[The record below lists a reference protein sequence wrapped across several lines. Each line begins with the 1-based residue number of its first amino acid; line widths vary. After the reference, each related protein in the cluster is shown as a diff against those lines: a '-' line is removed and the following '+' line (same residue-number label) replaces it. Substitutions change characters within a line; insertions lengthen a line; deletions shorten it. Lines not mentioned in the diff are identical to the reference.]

1 MKLLKLIGSALLF
14 MTLALPAFSQTGPP
28 APSSGIWAI
37 IDTNYTVG
45 TNTLNV
51 TKAKITLQNTTASK
65 TTGVQFRVFYDKN
78 AFASASV
85 ALVGSTSNLYLQS
98 VDNNANGYVT
108 ITLVYTGSSST
119 YSLANGETFEITFGH
134 VTATAFQALTS
145 ITPLTWSGAYP
156 YSQVAAEQPG
166 NDIALSVHSYG
177 GIFYLPHLQYHG
189 TFTNVTGS
197 GAKNLTLALQK
208 KPKVGGSWANVNT
221 YTTNIDGDFSFNE
234 ILDTTYFDVRLAIQG
249 DTMNV
254 GNVISVADAQ
264 QINQWTIGSA
274 TPAGWDF
281 YHADVNGDNSVSIS
295 DAYGVF
301 GRIAG
306 RFSVWPNSVKDVKFF
321 TVSEYNAV
329 TGTPATNFTNTYP
342 GTTNFTFNILPGQPD
357 SVTFYV
363 MVPGDANNTGYHMAR
378 LTPIE
383 IQNPTNAPNHLIDE
397 TVEYDFVAPTI
408 EVNVPSLTVDEGN
421 LVKLPVKVFTG
432 GNKVGALQLA
442 LKFDGELLEFKQ
454 VLNSEKSMNWMSF
467 INPMDSIIEWGGYDR
482 TNGDNLFIDGET
494 VFTLTFLAKKPK
506 DEWAQSPLY
515 TTRKFVGAADC
526 GDMNITPTNGL
537 YQVKMIKGV
546 SLKDNEIL
554 VYPNPTNG
562 EVTIKFNVPMDG
574 NVTLSFVDG
583 NGRVV
588 SNILN
593 EYMPSGNY
601 TYRASLSGFAPGS
614 YYTTMTSSTAI
625 SVNKTVLINH

>member
-51 TKAKITLQNTTASK
+51 TKAKITLQNTTSNK
-65 TTGVQFRVFYDKN
+65 TTGVQFRVFYDKT

-85 ALVGSTSNLYLQS
+85 ALVGSSSNLYLQS
-98 VDNNANGYVT
+98 LDNNANGYVT

-134 VTATAFQALTS
+134 VAPATFQALTS
-145 ITPLTWSGAYP
+145 IANLSWSGAYP

-166 NDIALSVHSYG
+166 NDIALSVHNYG
-177 GIFYLPHLQYHG
+177 GIFYLPHLNYHG

-208 KPKVGGSWANVNT
+208 QPKTGGSWSTVNT
-221 YTTNIDGDFSFNE
+221 YTTDVLGKFTINQ
-234 ILDTTYFDVRLAIQG
+234 ILDTTFYNVRLAVQG
-249 DTMNV
+249 DTMGV

-264 QINQWTIGSA
+264 KINQWTIGDLTPSA
-274 TPAGWDF
+274 WDF

-321 TVSEYNAV
+321 TVAEYNAV
-329 TGTPATNFTNTYP
+329 NGTPATNFTSTYP
-342 GTTNFTFNILPGQPD
+342 GTTNFTFDILPGQPD

-442 LKFDGELLEFKQ
+442 LKFDSELLEFKQ

-467 INPMDSIIEWGGYDR
+467 VNPMDSVVEWGGYDR

-494 VFTLTFLAKKPK
+494 VFTLTFLAKTPK
-506 DEWAQSPLY
+506 DNWGQSPLY
-515 TTRKFVGAADC
+515 TTRKFVGDANC

-537 YQVKMIKGV
+537 YQVKMIKGA
-546 SLKDNEIL
+546 SLKENEIL
-554 VYPNPTNG
+554 VYPNPTTG

-583 NGRVV
+583 NGRVI

-601 TYRASLSGFAPGS
+601 TYRASLEGFTPGN
-614 YYTTMTSSTAI
+614 YYTTMTSINAI
-625 SVNKTVLINH
+625 SVNKTILIK

>member
-1 MKLLKLIGSALLF
+1 MKLLKFISSALLL

-45 TNTLNV
+45 TNTLGV
-51 TKAKITLQNTTASK
+51 TKAKLTLQNTTANK
-65 TTGVQFRVFYDKN
+65 ITGVQFRVFYDKI
-78 AFASASV
+78 AFSSASV
-85 ALVGSTSNLYLQS
+85 ALVGSSANLYLQS
-98 VDNNANGYVT
+98 VDNNANGYIT
-108 ITLVYTGSSST
+108 ITLVYTGSSNT
-119 YSLANGETFEITFGH
+119 YSLANGETFEITFNH
-134 VTATAFQALTS
+134 VAAATFQTLTS
-145 ITPLTWSGAYP
+145 IANLTWSGVYP

-166 NDIALSVHSYG
+166 NDIALSLHNYG

-197 GAKNLTLALQK
+197 GAKNLTLALEK
-208 KPKVGGSWANVNT
+208 KPKTGGSWSTVNT
-221 YTTNIDGDFSFNE
+221 YTTNINGDFSFNE

-249 DTMNV
+249 DTMGV

-264 QINQWTIGSA
+264 QINQWVIGGA
-274 TPAGWDF
+274 TPTAWDF
-281 YHADVNGDNSVSIS
+281 YHADVNGDNNVSIS

-306 RFSVWPNSVKDVKFF
+306 RFSIWPNSVKDVKFF
-321 TVSEYNAV
+321 TVAEYNSV
-329 TGTPATNFTNTYP
+329 IGTPTTNFTSTYP
-342 GTTNFTFNILPGQPD
+342 GVTNFTFNILPGQPD

-383 IQNPTNAPNHLIDE
+383 IINPTNAPNHLIDE
-397 TVEYDFVAPTI
+397 AVEYDFVAPTI

-442 LKFDGELLEFKQ
+442 LKFDGDLLEFKQ

-467 INPMDSIIEWGGYDR
+467 INPMDSVIEWGGYDR
-482 TNGDNLFIDGET
+482 TNGKNLFIDGET
-494 VFTLTFLAKKPK
+494 VFTLTFLAKTPK
-506 DEWAQSPLY
+506 DQWGQSPLY
-515 TTRKFVGAADC
+515 TTRKFVGAENC
-526 GDMNITPTNGL
+526 GDMNVIPTNGL

-546 SLKDNEIL
+546 TLKDNEIL
-554 VYPNPTNG
+554 VYPNPTTG
-562 EVTIKFNVPMDG
+562 EVTIKFNVPVDG
-574 NVTLSFVDG
+574 NVTLSFVDV
-583 NGRVV
+583 NGKVV

-601 TYRASLSGFAPGS
+601 TYRASLSGFVPGN

-625 SVNKTVLINH
+625 SVNKTVLINQ

>member
-1 MKLLKLIGSALLF
+1 MKIFKLISSIALL
-14 MTLALPAFSQTGPP
+14 LAVSLPAFSQTAPP

-45 TNTLNV
+45 TSTLNV
-51 TKAKITLQNTTASK
+51 TKARLTLQNTTTNK
-65 TTGVQFRVFYDKN
+65 TTGVQFRVFYDKV
-78 AFASASV
+78 AFSSASV
-85 ALVGSTSNLYLQS
+85 ALVGSSTNLYLQS

-108 ITLVYTGSSST
+108 ITLVYTGSSNT

-134 VTATAFQALTS
+134 VAAATFQGLTS
-145 ITPLTWSGAYP
+145 IAALSWSGAYP

-166 NDIALSVHSYG
+166 NDIALSLHTYG

-197 GAKNLTLALQK
+197 SAKNLTLALQK
-208 KPKVGGSWANVNT
+208 KPKTGSTWSQVNT
-221 YTTNIDGDFSFNE
+221 YTTNINGDFSFNE

-249 DTMNV
+249 DTMGV

-264 QINQWTIGSA
+264 QINQWTIGGA

-306 RFSVWPNSVKDVKFF
+306 RFAVWPNSVKDVKFF
-321 TVSEYNAV
+321 TVSEYTTV
-329 TGTPATNFTNTYP
+329 TGTPATKFTSTYP
-342 GTTNFTFNILPGQPD
+342 GVTNFTFNILPGQPD

-408 EVNVPSLTVDEGN
+408 EVNVPSLSVDEGN

-432 GNKVGALQLA
+432 GNKVGALQLG
-442 LKFDGELLEFKQ
+442 LKYDNTLLEFKQ
-454 VLNSEKSMNWMSF
+454 VLNSAKAMNWMSF
-467 INPMDSIIEWGGYDR
+467 VNPMDSVIEWGGYDR
-482 TNGDNLFIDGET
+482 TNGENLFIDGET
-494 VFTLTFLAKKPK
+494 VFTLTFLAKKPQG
-506 DEWAQSPLY
+506 EWAQSPLY
-515 TTRKFVGAADC
+515 TTRKFVGAENA

-537 YQVKMIKGV
+537 YQVKMVRGIT
-546 SLKDNEIL
+546 LKESEIL
-554 VYPNPTNG
+554 VYPNPTTG
-562 EVTIKFNVPMDG
+562 EVTIKFNVPLDG
-574 NVTLSFVDG
+574 NVSLSFVDI

-588 SNILN
+588 TNILN

-625 SVNKTVLINH
+625 SVNKTILISQ

>member
-1 MKLLKLIGSALLF
+1 MKLLKLISSTLLF
-14 MTLALPAFSQTGPP
+14 ITLALPVFSQTGPP

-37 IDTNYTVG
+37 IDTSYTVG

-51 TKAKITLQNTTASK
+51 TKARITLKNTTSSK
-65 TTGVQFRVFYDKN
+65 TTGVQFRVFYDKV

-85 ALVGSTSNLYLQS
+85 ALVGSTTNLYLQS

-119 YSLANGETFEITFGH
+119 YTLPDEETFEITFGH
-134 VTATAFQALTS
+134 VSATTFQTLTS
-145 ITPLTWSGAYP
+145 ISALSWSGAYP

-166 NDIALSVHSYG
+166 NDIALSLHNYG
-177 GIFYLPHLQYHG
+177 GIFNLPKLDYHG

-208 KPKVGGSWANVNT
+208 KPKTGSTWSQVNS
-221 YTTNIDGDFSFNE
+221 YTTDINGDFSFSE

-249 DTMNV
+249 DTMGV

-264 QINQWTIGSA
+264 QINQWVIGGA

-321 TVSEYNAV
+321 TVAQYNAV
-329 TGTPATNFTNTYP
+329 TGTPATNFTSTHP
-342 GTTNFTFNILPGQPD
+342 GVTNFTFNILPGQPD

-383 IQNPTNAPNHLIDE
+383 IINPTNSPNHLIDE
-397 TVEYDFVAPTI
+397 AVEYDFVAPTI
-408 EVNVPSLTVDEGN
+408 EVNVPSLSVDEGN

-432 GNKVGALQLA
+432 NNKVGALQLA
-442 LKFDGELLEFKQ
+442 LKFDSELLEFKQ
-454 VLNSEKSMNWMSF
+454 VLNSAKAMNWMSF
-467 INPMDSIIEWGGYDR
+467 VNPMDSVVEWGGYDR
-482 TNGDNLFIDGET
+482 TNGENLFIDGET

-515 TTRKFVGAADC
+515 TTRKFVGAADA

-537 YQVKMIKGV
+537 YQVKMVRGIT
-546 SLKDNEIL
+546 LKESEIL
-554 VYPNPTNG
+554 VYPNPTTG

-574 NVTLSFVDG
+574 NVSLSFVDI
-583 NGRVV
+583 NGKVV
-588 SNILN
+588 TNILN

-614 YYTTMTSSTAI
+614 YYTTMTSVNAI
-625 SVNKTVLINH
+625 SVNKTVLINQ

>member
-1 MKLLKLIGSALLF
+1 MKLLKLISSALLF
-14 MTLALPAFSQTGPP
+14 ITLALPAFAQTGPP

-51 TKAKITLQNTTASK
+51 TKAKITLQNTTTNK
-65 TTGVQFRVFYDKN
+65 TTGVQFRVFYDKT

-85 ALVGSTSNLYLQS
+85 ALVGSSTNLYLQS

-134 VTATAFQALTS
+134 VAPALFQALTS
-145 ITPLTWSGAYP
+145 ISPLSWSGAYP

-166 NDIALSVHSYG
+166 NDIALSLHNYG
-177 GIFYLPHLQYHG
+177 GIFYLPHLNYHG

-208 KPKVGGSWANVNT
+208 QPKTGGSWSVVNT
-221 YTTNIDGDFSFNE
+221 YTTDVLGKFTINQ
-234 ILDTTYFDVRLAIQG
+234 ILDTTFYNVRLAVQG
-249 DTMNV
+249 DTMGV

-264 QINQWTIGSA
+264 KINQWTIGALTPSA
-274 TPAGWDF
+274 WDF
-281 YHADVNGDNSVSIS
+281 YHADVNGDNNLTIS

-329 TGTPATNFTNTYP
+329 NATPATNFTATYP

-383 IQNPTNAPNHLIDE
+383 ILNPTNAPNHLIDE
-397 TVEYDFVAPTI
+397 AVEYDFVAPTI
-408 EVNVPSLTVDEGN
+408 EVRVPDLTVDEGN

-442 LKFDGELLEFKQ
+442 LKFDGDLLEFKQ

-467 INPMDSIIEWGGYDR
+467 INPMDSVIEWGGYDR
-482 TNGDNLFIDGET
+482 TNGQNLFIDGET
-494 VFTLTFLAKKPK
+494 VFTLTFLAKSPK
-506 DEWAQSPLY
+506 DQWGQSPLY
-515 TTRKFVGAADC
+515 TTRKFVGAENS
-526 GDMNITPTNGL
+526 GDMNVIPTNGL
-537 YQVKMIKGV
+537 YQVKMIKGIT
-546 SLKDNEIL
+546 LKDNEIL
-554 VYPNPTNG
+554 VYPNPTTG
-562 EVTIKFNVPMDG
+562 EVTIKFNVPIDG
-574 NVTLSFVDG
+574 NVTLSFVDV
-583 NGRVV
+583 NGKVV
-588 SNILN
+588 SNVLN

-601 TYRASLSGFAPGS
+601 TYRASLSGFTPGS
-614 YYTTMTSSTAI
+614 YYTTMTSVNAI
-625 SVNKTVLINH
+625 SVNKTILVNQ

>member
-1 MKLLKLIGSALLF
+1 MKLLKLISSTLLF
-14 MTLALPAFSQTGPP
+14 ITLALPAFSQTGPP

-51 TKAKITLQNTTASK
+51 TKAKITLQNTTSNK
-65 TTGVQFRVFYDKN
+65 TTGVQFRVFYDKT

-85 ALVGSTSNLYLQS
+85 ALVGSSSNLYLQS
-98 VDNNANGYVT
+98 VDNNTNGYVT

-134 VTATAFQALTS
+134 VAPATFQALTS
-145 ITPLTWSGAYP
+145 IANLSWSGAYP

-166 NDIALSVHSYG
+166 NDIALSVHNYG

-208 KPKVGGSWANVNT
+208 KPKTGSTWSQVNT
-221 YTTNIDGDFSFNE
+221 YTTDINGDFSFNE

-249 DTMNV
+249 DTMGV

-264 QINQWTIGSA
+264 KINQWTIGSL
-274 TPAGWDF
+274 TPSAWDY
-281 YHADVNGDNSVSIS
+281 YHADVNGDNNVTIS

-321 TVSEYNAV
+321 TVAEYNAV
-329 TGTPATNFTNTYP
+329 NGTPATNFTSTYP
-342 GTTNFTFNILPGQPD
+342 GTTNFTFDILPGQPD

-383 IQNPTNAPNHLIDE
+383 IINPANTPNHLIDE
-397 TVEYDFVAPTI
+397 AVEYDFVAPTI

-432 GNKVGALQLA
+432 NNKVGALQLA
-442 LKFDGELLEFKQ
+442 LKFDSELLEFKQ
-454 VLNSEKSMNWMSF
+454 VLNSAKAMNWMSF
-467 INPMDSIIEWGGYDR
+467 VNPMDSVVEWGGYDR
-482 TNGDNLFIDGET
+482 TNGENLFIDGET

-515 TTRKFVGAADC
+515 TTRKFVGAENS

-537 YQVKMIKGV
+537 YQVKMVRGI
-546 SLKDNEIL
+546 SLKENEIL
-554 VYPNPTNG
+554 VYPNPTTG
-562 EVTIKFNVPMDG
+562 EVTIKFNVPLDG
-574 NVTLSFVDG
+574 NVNLSFVDI

-588 SNILN
+588 TNILN

-625 SVNKTVLINH
+625 SVNKTVLINQ

>member
-1 MKLLKLIGSALLF
+1 LLF
-14 MTLALPAFSQTGPP
+14 ITLALPAFSQTGPP

-37 IDTNYTVG
+37 IDTSYTVG

-51 TKAKITLQNTTASK
+51 TKAKITLKNTTSSK

-85 ALVGSTSNLYLQS
+85 ALVGSTTNLYLQS
-98 VDNNANGYVT
+98 LDNNANGYVT

-119 YSLANGETFEITFGH
+119 YTLPDEETFEITFGH
-134 VTATAFQALTS
+134 VTATTFQTLTS
-145 ITPLTWSGAYP
+145 ITSLSWSGAFP

-166 NDIALSVHSYG
+166 NDIALSLHSYG
-177 GIFYLPHLQYHG
+177 GVFNLPKLDYHG
-189 TFTNVTGS
+189 TFTNVTGT

-208 KPKVGGSWANVNT
+208 KPKTGSTWSQVNT
-221 YTTNIDGDFSFNE
+221 YTTNINGDFSFSE

-249 DTMNV
+249 DTMGV

-264 QINQWTIGSA
+264 QINQWTIGGA

-281 YHADVNGDNSVSIS
+281 YHADVNGDNIVSIS

-321 TVSEYNAV
+321 TVAEYNAV
-329 TGTPATNFTNTYP
+329 TGTPATNFTSTYP
-342 GTTNFTFNILPGQPD
+342 GTTNFTFDILPGQPD

-397 TVEYDFVAPTI
+397 AVEYDFVAPTI
-408 EVNVPSLTVDEGN
+408 EVNVPSLSVDEGN

-432 GNKVGALQLA
+432 NNKVGALQLA

-454 VLNSEKSMNWMSF
+454 VLNSEKAMNWMSF
-467 INPMDSIIEWGGYDR
+467 VNPMDSVIEWGGYDR
-482 TNGDNLFIDGET
+482 TNGENLFIDGET

-515 TTRKFVGAADC
+515 TTRKFVGAADA

-537 YQVKMIKGV
+537 YQVKMVRGIT
-546 SLKDNEIL
+546 LKESEIL
-554 VYPNPTNG
+554 VYPNPTTG
-562 EVTIKFNVPMDG
+562 EVTIKFNVPIDG

-583 NGRVV
+583 HGRVI

-601 TYRASLSGFAPGS
+601 TYRASLDGFTPGN
-614 YYTTMTSSTAI
+614 YYTTMTSVNAI
-625 SVNKTVLINH
+625 SVNKTVLIK

>member
-1 MKLLKLIGSALLF
+1 MKIFKLISSIALL
-14 MTLALPAFSQTGPP
+14 LAVSLPAFSQTAPP

-45 TNTLNV
+45 TSTLNV
-51 TKAKITLQNTTASK
+51 TKARLTLQNTTSNK
-65 TTGVQFRVFYDKN
+65 TTGVQFRVFYDKV
-78 AFASASV
+78 AFSSASV
-85 ALVGSTSNLYLQS
+85 ALVGSSTNLYLQS

-108 ITLVYTGSSST
+108 ITLVYTGSSNT

-134 VTATAFQALTS
+134 VTATVFQALTS
-145 ITPLTWSGAYP
+145 ISPLSWSGAYP

-166 NDIALSVHSYG
+166 NDIALSLHNYG

-208 KPKVGGSWANVNT
+208 KPKTGSTWSQVNT
-221 YTTNIDGDFSFNE
+221 YTTNINGNFSFDE

-249 DTMNV
+249 DTMGV

-264 QINQWTIGSA
+264 QINQWTIGGA

-321 TVSEYNAV
+321 TASEYTTVVGSPTTNM
-329 TGTPATNFTNTYP
+329 TGTITGN
-342 GTTNFTFNILPGQPD
+342 TNFTFNILPGQPD

-383 IQNPTNAPNHLIDE
+383 IINPTNSPNHLIDE

-432 GNKVGALQLA
+432 SNKVGALQLA
-442 LKFDGELLEFKQ
+442 LKFDSELLEFKQ
-454 VLNSEKSMNWMSF
+454 VLNSSKAMNWMSF
-467 INPMDSIIEWGGYDR
+467 VNPMDSIVEWGGYDR
-482 TNGDNLFIDGET
+482 TNGENLFIDGET

-515 TTRKFVGAADC
+515 TTRKFVGAEDA

-537 YQVKMIKGV
+537 YQVKMVRGI
-546 SLKDNEIL
+546 SLKENEIL
-554 VYPNPTNG
+554 VYPNPTTG

-574 NVTLSFVDG
+574 NVNLSFVDI
-583 NGRVV
+583 NGKVV
-588 SNILN
+588 TNILN

-614 YYTTMTSSTAI
+614 YYTTMTSVNAI
-625 SVNKTVLINH
+625 SVNKTVLINQ

>member
-1 MKLLKLIGSALLF
+1 MKIFKLISSIALL
-14 MTLALPAFSQTGPP
+14 LAVSLPAFSQTAPP

-45 TNTLNV
+45 TSTLNV
-51 TKAKITLQNTTASK
+51 TKARLTLQNTTSNK
-65 TTGVQFRVFYDKN
+65 TTGVQFRVFYDKV
-78 AFASASV
+78 AFSSASV
-85 ALVGSTSNLYLQS
+85 ALVGSSTNLYLQS

-108 ITLVYTGSSST
+108 ITLVYTGSSNT

-134 VTATAFQALTS
+134 VTATVFQALTS
-145 ITPLTWSGAYP
+145 ISPLSWSGAYP

-166 NDIALSVHSYG
+166 NDIALSLHNYG

-208 KPKVGGSWANVNT
+208 KPKTGSTWSQVNT
-221 YTTNIDGDFSFNE
+221 YTTNINGNFSFDE

-249 DTMNV
+249 DTMGV

-264 QINQWTIGSA
+264 QINQWTIGGA

-321 TVSEYNAV
+321 TASEYTTVVGSPTTNM
-329 TGTPATNFTNTYP
+329 TGTITGN
-342 GTTNFTFNILPGQPD
+342 TNFTFNILPGQPD

-383 IQNPTNAPNHLIDE
+383 IINPTNSPNHLIDE

-432 GNKVGALQLA
+432 SNKVGALQLA
-442 LKFDGELLEFKQ
+442 LKFDSELLEFKQ
-454 VLNSEKSMNWMSF
+454 VLNSSKAMNWMSF
-467 INPMDSIIEWGGYDR
+467 VNPMDSIVEWGGYDR
-482 TNGDNLFIDGET
+482 TNGENLFIDGET

-515 TTRKFVGAADC
+515 TTRKFVGAEDA

-537 YQVKMIKGV
+537 YQVKMVRGI
-546 SLKDNEIL
+546 SLKENEIL
-554 VYPNPTNG
+554 VYPNPTTG
-562 EVTIKFNVPMDG
+562 EVTIKFNVPTDG
-574 NVTLSFVDG
+574 NVSLSFVDI

-588 SNILN
+588 TNILN

-625 SVNKTVLINH
+625 SVNKTVLINQ

>member
-1 MKLLKLIGSALLF
+1 MKLLKLISSTLLF
-14 MTLALPAFSQTGPP
+14 ITLALPVFSQTGPP

-45 TNTLNV
+45 THTLGV
-51 TKAKITLQNTTASK
+51 TKAKLTLQNTTTSK
-65 TTGVQFRVFYDKN
+65 ITGVQFRVFYDKN
-78 AFASASV
+78 AFSSASV
-85 ALVGSTSNLYLQS
+85 ALVGSSTNLYLQS
-98 VDNNANGYVT
+98 LDNNANGYVT
-108 ITLVYTGSSST
+108 VTLVYTGSSST
-119 YSLANGETFEITFGH
+119 YELPDGETFEITFNH
-134 VTATAFQALTS
+134 VTATAFQALTTIS
-145 ITPLTWSGAYP
+145 PLSWSGAFP

-166 NDIALSVHSYG
+166 NDIALSQHSYG

-208 KPKVGGSWANVNT
+208 KPKTGSTWSQVNT
-221 YTTNIDGDFSFNE
+221 YITDINGDFSFNE

-249 DTMNV
+249 DTMGV

-264 QINQWTIGSA
+264 QINQWTIGGA

-281 YHADVNGDNSVSIS
+281 YHADVNGDNSISIS

-329 TGTPATNFTNTYP
+329 TGTPATNFTATYP
-342 GTTNFTFNILPGQPD
+342 GVTNFTFNILPGQPD

-383 IQNPTNAPNHLIDE
+383 ILNPTNAPNHLIDE
-397 TVEYDFVAPTI
+397 AVEYDFAAPTI

-432 GNKVGALQLA
+432 NNKVGALQLA
-442 LKFDGELLEFKQ
+442 LKFDGDLLEFKQ
-454 VLNSEKSMNWMSF
+454 VLNSEKAMNWMSF
-467 INPMDSIIEWGGYDR
+467 VNPMDSVVEWGGYDR
-482 TNGDNLFIDGET
+482 TNGENLFIDGET
-494 VFTLTFLAKKPK
+494 VFTLTFLAKSPK
-506 DEWAQSPLY
+506 DQWGQSPLY
-515 TTRKFVGAADC
+515 TTRKFVGAADA
-526 GDMNITPTNGL
+526 GDMNVTPTNGL
-537 YQVKMIKGV
+537 YQVKMIKGI
-546 SLKDNEIL
+546 SLKESEIL
-554 VYPNPTNG
+554 VYPNPTTG

-574 NVTLSFVDG
+574 NVTLSFVDV

-601 TYRASLSGFAPGS
+601 TYRASLDGFTPGN
-614 YYTTMTSSTAI
+614 YYTTMTSVNAI
-625 SVNKTVLINH
+625 SVNKTVLIK

>member
-1 MKLLKLIGSALLF
+1 MKLLKIVSSIMLF
-14 MTLALPAFSQTGPP
+14 MSLALPAFSQTGPP

-51 TKAKITLQNTTASK
+51 TKAKITLQNTTSSK

-85 ALVGSTSNLYLQS
+85 ALVGSSSNLYLQS
-98 VDNNANGYVT
+98 VDNNSNGYVT

-134 VTATAFQALTS
+134 VAPALFQALTS
-145 ITPLTWSGAYP
+145 ISPLTWSGAYP

-166 NDIALSVHSYG
+166 NDIALSLHNYG

-208 KPKVGGSWANVNT
+208 KPKTGGSWANVNT
-221 YTTNIDGDFSFNE
+221 YTTNINGNFSFNE

-249 DTMNV
+249 DTMGV

-274 TPAGWDF
+274 TPTAWDF
-281 YHADVNGDNSVSIS
+281 YHADVNGDNNVTIS

-321 TVSEYNAV
+321 TVAEYNAV
-329 TGTPATNFTNTYP
+329 TGTPATNFTSTYP

-383 IQNPTNAPNHLIDE
+383 IINPTNAPNHLIDE

-442 LKFDGELLEFKQ
+442 LKFDGDLLEFKQ

-467 INPMDSIIEWGGYDR
+467 INPMDSVIEWGGYDR
-482 TNGDNLFIDGET
+482 TNGQNLFIDGET

-506 DEWAQSPLY
+506 DEWGQSPLY
-515 TTRKFVGAADC
+515 TTRKFVGAENC
-526 GDMNITPTNGL
+526 GDMNVTPTNGL

-546 SLKDNEIL
+546 SLKENEIL
-554 VYPNPTNG
+554 VYPNPTTG
-562 EVTIKFNVPMDG
+562 EVTIKFNVPVDG
-574 NVTLSFVDG
+574 NVTLSFVDV
-583 NGRVV
+583 NGKVV

-601 TYRASLSGFAPGS
+601 TYRASLSGFTPGN

-625 SVNKTVLINH
+625 SVNKTVLVN

>member
-1 MKLLKLIGSALLF
+1 MKLLKLIGSALLL
-14 MTLALPAFSQTGPP
+14 MTLSLPAFSQTGPP
-28 APSSGIWAI
+28 APSSGIWAL

-51 TKAKITLQNTTASK
+51 TKARITLQNTTTSK

-85 ALVGSTSNLYLQS
+85 ALVGSSTNLYLQS

-108 ITLVYTGSSST
+108 ITLVYTGSSSS

-134 VTATAFQALTS
+134 VAPATFQALTS
-145 ITPLTWSGAYP
+145 IANLSWSGAYP

-166 NDIALSVHSYG
+166 NDIALSLHNYG

-197 GAKNLTLALQK
+197 SAKNLTLALQK
-208 KPKVGGSWANVNT
+208 KPKTGSTWSQVNT
-221 YTTNIDGDFSFNE
+221 YTTDINGDFSFNE

-249 DTMNV
+249 DTMGV

-264 QINQWTIGSA
+264 KINQWTIGSL
-274 TPAGWDF
+274 TPSAWDY
-281 YHADVNGDNSVSIS
+281 YHADVNGDNNVTIS

-321 TVSEYNAV
+321 TQTEYNAV
-329 TGTPATNFTNTYP
+329 TGTPTTNFTSTYP
-342 GTTNFTFNILPGQPD
+342 GVTNFTFNILPGQPD

-383 IQNPTNAPNHLIDE
+383 IINPANAPNHLIDE
-397 TVEYDFVAPTI
+397 AVEYDFVAPTI
-408 EVNVPSLTVDEGN
+408 EVNVPNLTVDEGN

-432 GNKVGALQLA
+432 GNKVGALQLG
-442 LKFDGELLEFKQ
+442 LKYDNTLLEFKQ

-467 INPMDSIIEWGGYDR
+467 VNPMDSVIEWGGYDR
-482 TNGDNLFIDGET
+482 TNGENLFIDGET
-494 VFTLTFLAKKPK
+494 VFTLTFLAKKPQ

-515 TTRKFVGAADC
+515 TTRKFVGKEDA
-526 GDMNITPTNGL
+526 GDMNCIPTNGL
-537 YQVKMIKGV
+537 YQVKMIKGA
-546 SLKDNEIL
+546 SLKENEIL
-554 VYPNPTNG
+554 VYPNPTTG
-562 EVTIKFNVPMDG
+562 EVTIKFNVPVDG
-574 NVTLSFVDG
+574 NVTLSFVDV

-601 TYRASLSGFAPGS
+601 TYRASLSGFVPGN

-625 SVNKTVLINH
+625 SVNKTVLIN

>member
-1 MKLLKLIGSALLF
+1 MKLLKLISSLLLL
-14 MTLALPAFSQTGPP
+14 MTFSLPAFSQAPP
-28 APSSGIWAI
+28 APSPGIWAL

-51 TKAKITLQNTTASK
+51 TKAKLTLQNTTTSK

-85 ALVGSTSNLYLQS
+85 ALVGSSTNLYLQS

-134 VTATAFQALTS
+134 VAPTAFQALTS
-145 ITPLTWSGAYP
+145 IANLSWSGAYP

-166 NDIALSVHSYG
+166 NDIALSLHNYG

-197 GAKNLTLALQK
+197 GAKNLTLALEK
-208 KPKVGGSWANVNT
+208 KPKTGSTWSTVNT
-221 YTTNIDGDFSFNE
+221 YLTDTAGKFSFNE
-234 ILDTTYFDVRLAIQG
+234 ILDTTYFDVRLAIKG
-249 DTMNV
+249 DTMAV

-264 QINQWTIGSA
+264 KINQWTIGALTPSA
-274 TPAGWDF
+274 WDF
-281 YHADVNGDNSVSIS
+281 YHADVNGDNNLTIS

-306 RFSVWPNSVKDVKFF
+306 RFSVWSNSVKDVKFF
-321 TVSEYNAV
+321 TVAEYNAV
-329 TGTPATNFTNTYP
+329 NGTP
-342 GTTNFTFNILPGQPD
+342 TTNFTSTYPGVTNFTFDILPGQPD

-383 IQNPTNAPNHLIDE
+383 IVNPTNAPDKLIDE
-397 TVEYDFVAPTI
+397 AVEYDFVAPTI
-408 EVNVPSLTVDEGN
+408 EVNVPNLTVDEGN

-432 GNKVGALQLA
+432 GNKVGALQLG
-442 LKFDGELLEFKQ
+442 LRFDGDLLEFKQ

-467 INPMDSIIEWGGYDR
+467 VNPMDSIVEWGGYDR
-482 TNGDNLFIDGET
+482 TNGENLFIDGET
-494 VFTLTFLAKKPK
+494 VFTLTFLAKSPK
-506 DEWAQSPLY
+506 DQWGKSPLY
-515 TTRKFVGAADC
+515 TTRKFVGAENA

-537 YQVKMIKGV
+537 YQVKMIKGA
-546 SLKDNEIL
+546 SLKENEIL
-554 VYPNPTNG
+554 VYPNPTTG
-562 EVTIKFNVPMDG
+562 EVTIKFNNPIDG
-574 NVTLSFVDG
+574 IVTLSFIDG

-601 TYRASLSGFAPGS
+601 TYRASLRGFVSGN
-614 YYTTMTSSTAI
+614 YYTTMTSGTAI
-625 SVNKTVLINH
+625 SVNKTVLIN

>member
-1 MKLLKLIGSALLF
+1 MKLLKLVSSLLLF
-14 MTLALPAFSQTGPP
+14 TTLALPAFSQSGPP

-45 TNTLNV
+45 THTLGV
-51 TKAKITLQNTTASK
+51 TKAKLTLQNTTTSK
-65 TTGVQFRVFYDKN
+65 ITGVQFRVFYDKN
-78 AFASASV
+78 AFSSASV
-85 ALVGSTSNLYLQS
+85 ALVGSTTNLYLQS

-119 YSLANGETFEITFGH
+119 YELADGETFEITFNH
-134 VTATAFQALTS
+134 VTAATFQALTS
-145 ITPLTWSGAYP
+145 ITPLSWSGAFP

-166 NDIALSVHSYG
+166 NDIALSLHNYG
-177 GIFYLPHLQYHG
+177 GIFNRPTLDYHG

-208 KPKVGGSWANVNT
+208 KPKTGSTWSQVNS
-221 YTTNIDGDFSFNE
+221 YTTDINGDFSFSE

-249 DTMNV
+249 DTMGV

-264 QINQWTIGSA
+264 QINQWVIGGA

-281 YHADVNGDNSVSIS
+281 YHADVNGDNSISIS

-306 RFSVWPNSVKDVKFF
+306 RFAVWPNSVKDVKFF
-321 TVSEYNAV
+321 TVSEYNAI
-329 TGTPATNFTNTYP
+329 TGTPATNFTSTYP

-378 LTPIE
+378 LIPIE

-397 TVEYDFVAPTI
+397 SVEYDFVAPTI

-442 LKFDGELLEFKQ
+442 LKFDGDLLEFKQ
-454 VLNSEKSMNWMSF
+454 VLNSEKSMNWISF
-467 INPMDSIIEWGGYDR
+467 INPMDSVVEWGGYDR

-506 DEWAQSPLY
+506 DEWGQSPLY

-526 GDMNITPTNGL
+526 GDMNVTPTNGL
-537 YQVKMIKGV
+537 YQVKMVKGI
-546 SLKDNEIL
+546 SLKENEIL
-554 VYPNPTNG
+554 VYPNPTTG
-562 EVTIKFNVPMDG
+562 EVTIKFNVPVDG
-574 NVTLSFVDG
+574 NVTLSFVDI
-583 NGRVV
+583 NGKVV

-601 TYRASLSGFAPGS
+601 TYRASLSGFVPGN

-625 SVNKTVLINH
+625 SVNKTVLVN

>member
-1 MKLLKLIGSALLF
+1 MKLLKIVSSLLLF
-14 MTLALPAFSQTGPP
+14 MTFALPAFSQTGPP

-51 TKAKITLQNTTASK
+51 TKARITLQNTTASK

-98 VDNNANGYVT
+98 VDNNTNGYVT

-134 VTATAFQALTS
+134 VAPATFQALTS
-145 ITPLTWSGAYP
+145 IANLSWSGAYP

-166 NDIALSVHSYG
+166 NDIALSVHNYG

-221 YTTNIDGDFSFNE
+221 YTTNINGQFSFNE

-249 DTMNV
+249 DTMGV

-274 TPAGWDF
+274 TPTAWDY
-281 YHADVNGDNSVSIS
+281 YHADVNGDNNVTIS

-321 TVSEYNAV
+321 TQTEYNAV
-329 TGTPATNFTNTYP
+329 TGTPATNFTSTYP
-342 GTTNFTFNILPGQPD
+342 GVTNFTFNILPGQPD

-383 IQNPTNAPNHLIDE
+383 IINPTNAPNHLIDE
-397 TVEYDFVAPTI
+397 SVEYDFVAPTI

-442 LKFDGELLEFKQ
+442 LKFDGDLLEFKQ

-467 INPMDSIIEWGGYDR
+467 VNPMDSVVEWGGYDR
-482 TNGDNLFIDGET
+482 TNGQNLFIDGET
-494 VFTLTFLAKKPK
+494 VFTLTFLAKTPK
-506 DEWAQSPLY
+506 DQWGQSPLY

-526 GDMNITPTNGL
+526 GDMNVTPTNGL
-537 YQVKMIKGV
+537 YQVKMIKGA
-546 SLKDNEIL
+546 SLKENEIL
-554 VYPNPTNG
+554 VYPNPTTG
-562 EVTIKFNVPMDG
+562 EVTIKFNVPVDG
-574 NVTLSFVDG
+574 NVSLSFVDI
-583 NGRVV
+583 NGKVV

-601 TYRASLSGFAPGS
+601 TYRASLSGFVPGN

-625 SVNKTVLINH
+625 SVNKTVLINQ

>member
-1 MKLLKLIGSALLF
+1 MKLLKLVSSALLF
-14 MTLALPAFSQTGPP
+14 MTLALPAFSQSGPP

-45 TNTLNV
+45 THTLGV
-51 TKAKITLQNTTASK
+51 TKAKLTLQNTTTSK
-65 TTGVQFRVFYDKN
+65 ITGVQFRVFYDKN
-78 AFASASV
+78 AFSSASV
-85 ALVGSTSNLYLQS
+85 ALVGSSTNLYLQS
-98 VDNNANGYVT
+98 LDNNANGYVT

-119 YSLANGETFEITFGH
+119 YELADGETFEITFNH
-134 VTATAFQALTS
+134 VTATAFQALTTIS
-145 ITPLTWSGAYP
+145 PLSWSGAFP

-166 NDIALSVHSYG
+166 NDIALSQHSYG

-208 KPKVGGSWANVNT
+208 KPKTGSTWSQVNT
-221 YTTNIDGDFSFNE
+221 YTTDINGDFSFNE

-249 DTMNV
+249 DTMGV

-264 QINQWTIGSA
+264 QINQWTIGGA

-321 TVSEYNAV
+321 TVAEYNAV
-329 TGTPATNFTNTYP
+329 TGTPATNFTATYP

-378 LTPIE
+378 LIPIE

-397 TVEYDFVAPTI
+397 AVEYDFVAPTI

-432 GNKVGALQLA
+432 NNKVGALQLA
-442 LKFDGELLEFKQ
+442 LKFDGDLLEFKQ
-454 VLNSEKSMNWMSF
+454 VLNSEKAMNWMSF
-467 INPMDSIIEWGGYDR
+467 VNPMDSVVEWGGYDR
-482 TNGDNLFIDGET
+482 TNGENLFIDGET
-494 VFTLTFLAKKPK
+494 VFTLTFLAKSPK
-506 DEWAQSPLY
+506 DQWGQSPLY
-515 TTRKFVGAADC
+515 TTRKFVGAADA
-526 GDMNITPTNGL
+526 GDMNVTPTNGL
-537 YQVKMIKGV
+537 YQVKMIKGI
-546 SLKDNEIL
+546 SLKENEIL
-554 VYPNPTNG
+554 VYPNPTTG

-601 TYRASLSGFAPGS
+601 TYRASLDGFTPGN
-614 YYTTMTSSTAI
+614 YYTTMTSVNAI
-625 SVNKTVLINH
+625 SVNKTVLIK

>member
-1 MKLLKLIGSALLF
+1 MKLLKLISSTLLF
-14 MTLALPAFSQTGPP
+14 ITLALPVFSQTGPP

-37 IDTNYTVG
+37 IDTSYTVG

-51 TKAKITLQNTTASK
+51 TKAKITLKNTTSSK

-85 ALVGSTSNLYLQS
+85 ALVGSTTNLYLQS
-98 VDNNANGYVT
+98 LDNNANGYVT

-119 YSLANGETFEITFGH
+119 YTLPDEETFEITFGH
-134 VTATAFQALTS
+134 VTATTFQTLTS
-145 ITPLTWSGAYP
+145 ITSLSWSGAFP

-166 NDIALSVHSYG
+166 NDIALSLHNYG
-177 GIFYLPHLQYHG
+177 GVFNLPKLDYHG
-189 TFTNVTGS
+189 TFTNVTGT

-208 KPKVGGSWANVNT
+208 KPKTGSTWSQVNT
-221 YTTNIDGDFSFNE
+221 YTTNINGDFSFSE

-249 DTMNV
+249 DTMGV

-264 QINQWTIGSA
+264 QINQWTIGGA

-281 YHADVNGDNSVSIS
+281 YHADVNGDNIVSIS

-321 TVSEYNAV
+321 TVAEYNAV
-329 TGTPATNFTNTYP
+329 TGTPATNFTSTYP
-342 GTTNFTFNILPGQPD
+342 GVTNFTFNILPGQPD

-363 MVPGDANNTGYHMAR
+363 MVPGDANSTGYHMAR

-383 IQNPTNAPNHLIDE
+383 IQNPMNSPNHLIDE

-408 EVNVPSLTVDEGN
+408 EVNVPSLSVDEGN

-432 GNKVGALQLA
+432 NNKVGALQLA

-454 VLNSEKSMNWMSF
+454 VLNSEKAMNWMSF
-467 INPMDSIIEWGGYDR
+467 VNPMDSVIEWGGYDR
-482 TNGDNLFIDGET
+482 TNGENLFIDGET

-515 TTRKFVGAADC
+515 TTRKFVGAADA

-537 YQVKMIKGV
+537 YQVKMVRGI
-546 SLKDNEIL
+546 SLKENEIL
-554 VYPNPTNG
+554 VYPNPTTG
-562 EVTIKFNVPMDG
+562 EVTIKFNVPIDG

-583 NGRVV
+583 HGRVI

-601 TYRASLSGFAPGS
+601 TYRASLDGFTPGN
-614 YYTTMTSSTAI
+614 YYTTMTSVNAI
-625 SVNKTVLINH
+625 SVNKTVLIK

>member
-1 MKLLKLIGSALLF
+1 MKIFKLISSIALL
-14 MTLALPAFSQTGPP
+14 LAVSLPAFSQTAPP

-45 TNTLNV
+45 TSTLNV
-51 TKAKITLQNTTASK
+51 TKAKITLQNTTANK
-65 TTGVQFRVFYDKN
+65 TTGVQFRVFYDKV
-78 AFASASV
+78 AFSSASV
-85 ALVGSTSNLYLQS
+85 ALVGSSTNLYLQS

-134 VTATAFQALTS
+134 VAPATFQALTS
-145 ITPLTWSGAYP
+145 IANLSWSGAYP

-166 NDIALSVHSYG
+166 NDIALSVHNYG

-208 KPKVGGSWANVNT
+208 KPKTGSTWSQVNT
-221 YTTNIDGDFSFNE
+221 YTTNINGDFSFNE

-249 DTMNV
+249 DTMGV

-264 QINQWTIGSA
+264 QINQWTIGGA

-321 TVSEYNAV
+321 TVTEYNAV
-329 TGTPATNFTNTYP
+329 NGTPATNFTSTYP
-342 GTTNFTFNILPGQPD
+342 GVTNFTFNILPGQPD

-408 EVNVPSLTVDEGN
+408 EVNVPSLSVDEGN

-432 GNKVGALQLA
+432 SNKVGALQLA
-442 LKFDGELLEFKQ
+442 LKFDSELLEFKQ
-454 VLNSEKSMNWMSF
+454 VLNSAKAMNWMSF
-467 INPMDSIIEWGGYDR
+467 VNPMDSVVEWGGYDR
-482 TNGDNLFIDGET
+482 TNGENLFIDGET

-515 TTRKFVGAADC
+515 TTRKFVGAENS

-537 YQVKMIKGV
+537 YQVKMVRGI
-546 SLKDNEIL
+546 SLKENEIL
-554 VYPNPTNG
+554 VYPNPTTG

-574 NVTLSFVDG
+574 NVNLSFVDI
-583 NGRVV
+583 NGKVV
-588 SNILN
+588 TNILN

-625 SVNKTVLINH
+625 SVNKTVLINQ

>member
-1 MKLLKLIGSALLF
+1 MKIFKLISSIALL
-14 MTLALPAFSQTGPP
+14 LAVSLPAFSQTAPP

-45 TNTLNV
+45 TSTLNV
-51 TKAKITLQNTTASK
+51 TKARLTLQNTTSNK
-65 TTGVQFRVFYDKN
+65 TTGVQFRVFYDKV
-78 AFASASV
+78 AFSSASV
-85 ALVGSTSNLYLQS
+85 ALVGSSTNLYLQS

-108 ITLVYTGSSST
+108 ITLVYTGSSNT

-134 VTATAFQALTS
+134 VTATVFQALTS
-145 ITPLTWSGAYP
+145 ISPLSWSGAYP

-166 NDIALSVHSYG
+166 NDIALSLHNYG

-208 KPKVGGSWANVNT
+208 KPKTGSTWSQVNT
-221 YTTNIDGDFSFNE
+221 YTTNINGNFSFDE

-249 DTMNV
+249 DTMGV

-264 QINQWTIGSA
+264 QINQWTIGGA

-321 TVSEYNAV
+321 TVSEYTTV
-329 TGTPATNFTNTYP
+329 TGTPATNFTSTYP
-342 GTTNFTFNILPGQPD
+342 GVTNFTFNILPGQPD

-383 IQNPTNAPNHLIDE
+383 IINPTNSPNHLIDE
-397 TVEYDFVAPTI
+397 SVEYDFVAPTI
-408 EVNVPSLTVDEGN
+408 EVNVPSLSVDEGN

-432 GNKVGALQLA
+432 SNKVGALQLA
-442 LKFDGELLEFKQ
+442 LKFDSELLEFKQ
-454 VLNSEKSMNWMSF
+454 VLNSAKAMNWMSF
-467 INPMDSIIEWGGYDR
+467 VNPMDSVVEWGGYDR
-482 TNGDNLFIDGET
+482 TNGENLFIDGET
-494 VFTLTFLAKKPK
+494 VFTLTFLAKKPQG
-506 DEWAQSPLY
+506 EWAQSPLY
-515 TTRKFVGAADC
+515 TTRKFVGAADA
-526 GDMNITPTNGL
+526 GDMNVTPTNGL
-537 YQVKMIKGV
+537 YQVKMVRGIT
-546 SLKDNEIL
+546 LKESEIL
-554 VYPNPTNG
+554 VYPNPTTG
-562 EVTIKFNVPMDG
+562 EVTIKFNVPLDG
-574 NVTLSFVDG
+574 NVSLSFVDI

-588 SNILN
+588 TNILN

-625 SVNKTVLINH
+625 SVNKTVLINQ

>member
-1 MKLLKLIGSALLF
+1 MKLLKLISSTLLF
-14 MTLALPAFSQTGPP
+14 ITLALPVFSQTGPP

-37 IDTNYTVG
+37 IDTSYTVG

-51 TKAKITLQNTTASK
+51 TKARITLKNTTSSK
-65 TTGVQFRVFYDKN
+65 TTGVQFRVFYDKV

-85 ALVGSTSNLYLQS
+85 ALVGSTTNLYLQS

-119 YSLANGETFEITFGH
+119 YTLPDEETFEITFGH
-134 VTATAFQALTS
+134 VSATTFQTLTS
-145 ITPLTWSGAYP
+145 ISALSWSGAYP

-166 NDIALSVHSYG
+166 NDIALSLHNYG
-177 GIFYLPHLQYHG
+177 GIFNLPKLDYHG

-208 KPKVGGSWANVNT
+208 KPKTGSTWSQVNS
-221 YTTNIDGDFSFNE
+221 YTTDINGDFSFSE

-249 DTMNV
+249 DTMGV

-264 QINQWTIGSA
+264 QINQWVIGGA

-321 TVSEYNAV
+321 TVAEYNAV
-329 TGTPATNFTNTYP
+329 TGTPATNFTSTYP
-342 GTTNFTFNILPGQPD
+342 GVTNFTFNILPGQPD

-383 IQNPTNAPNHLIDE
+383 IINPTNSPNHLIDE
-397 TVEYDFVAPTI
+397 AVEYDFVAPTI
-408 EVNVPSLTVDEGN
+408 EVNVPSLSVDEGN

-432 GNKVGALQLA
+432 NNKVGALQLA
-442 LKFDGELLEFKQ
+442 LKFDSELLEFKQ
-454 VLNSEKSMNWMSF
+454 VLNSAKAMNWMSF
-467 INPMDSIIEWGGYDR
+467 VNPMDSVVEWGGYDR
-482 TNGDNLFIDGET
+482 TNGENLFIDGET

-515 TTRKFVGAADC
+515 TTRKFVGAADA
-526 GDMNITPTNGL
+526 GDMNVTPTNGL
-537 YQVKMIKGV
+537 YQVKMVRGIT
-546 SLKDNEIL
+546 LKESEIL
-554 VYPNPTNG
+554 VYPNPTTG

-574 NVTLSFVDG
+574 NVSLSFVDI
-583 NGRVV
+583 NGKVV
-588 SNILN
+588 TNILN

-601 TYRASLSGFAPGS
+601 TYRASLSGSAPGS
-614 YYTTMTSSTAI
+614 YYTTMTSVNAI
-625 SVNKTVLINH
+625 SVNKTVLINQ

>member
-1 MKLLKLIGSALLF
+1 MKLLKLIGSTLLF

-51 TKAKITLQNTTASK
+51 TKARITLQNTTASK

-134 VTATAFQALTS
+134 VAPATFQALTS
-145 ITPLTWSGAYP
+145 IANLSWSGAYP

-166 NDIALSVHSYG
+166 NDIALSVHNYG

-306 RFSVWPNSVKDVKFF
+306 RFAVWPNSVKDVKFF
-321 TVSEYNAV
+321 TVAEYNAV
-329 TGTPATNFTNTYP
+329 TGTPATNFTSTYP

-554 VYPNPTNG
+554 VYPNPTTG

-574 NVTLSFVDG
+574 NVTLSFVDA

-601 TYRASLSGFAPGS
+601 TYRASLEGFTPGN
-614 YYTTMTSSTAI
+614 YYTTMTSVNAI
-625 SVNKTVLINH
+625 SVNKTVLIK

>member
-1 MKLLKLIGSALLF
+1 

-45 TNTLNV
+45 THTLGV
-51 TKAKITLQNTTASK
+51 TKAKLTLQNTTANK
-65 TTGVQFRVFYDKN
+65 ITGVQFRVFYDKN

-85 ALVGSTSNLYLQS
+85 ALVGSSTNLYLQS
-98 VDNNANGYVT
+98 VDNNTNGYVT
-108 ITLVYTGSSST
+108 VTLVYTGSSST
-119 YSLANGETFEITFGH
+119 YELPDGETFEITFNH
-134 VTATAFQALTS
+134 VTPALFQALTS
-145 ITPLTWSGAYP
+145 ISPLTWSGAYP

-166 NDIALSVHSYG
+166 NDIALSQHSYG

-208 KPKVGGSWANVNT
+208 KPKTGGSWSQVNT
-221 YTTNIDGDFSFNE
+221 YTTNINGNFSFNE

-249 DTMNV
+249 DTMGV

-264 QINQWTIGSA
+264 QINQWVIGSS
-274 TPAGWDF
+274 TPTAWDF
-281 YHADVNGDNSVSIS
+281 YHADVNGDNGVSIS

-321 TVSEYNAV
+321 TVAEYNAV
-329 TGTPATNFTNTYP
+329 TGTPATNFTSTYP

-442 LKFDGELLEFKQ
+442 LKFDGDLLEFKQ

-467 INPMDSIIEWGGYDR
+467 VNPMDSVVEWGGYDR

-506 DEWAQSPLY
+506 DEWGQSPLY

-526 GDMNITPTNGL
+526 GDMNVTPTNGL
-537 YQVKMIKGV
+537 YQVKMIKGA
-546 SLKDNEIL
+546 SLKENEIL
-554 VYPNPTNG
+554 VYPNPTTG
-562 EVTIKFNVPMDG
+562 EVTIKFNVPVDG

-601 TYRASLSGFAPGS
+601 TYRASLDGFTPGN
-614 YYTTMTSSTAI
+614 YYTTMTSVSAI
-625 SVNKTVLINH
+625 SVNKTVLIK